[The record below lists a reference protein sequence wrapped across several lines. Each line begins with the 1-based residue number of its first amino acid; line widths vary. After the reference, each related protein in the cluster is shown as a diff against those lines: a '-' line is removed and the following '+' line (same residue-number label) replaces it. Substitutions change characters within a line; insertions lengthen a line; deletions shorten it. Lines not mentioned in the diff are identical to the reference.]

1 MIKEKQ
7 DNREFMKNAGRRDRI
22 LAELKRN
29 GFRITN
35 QRKLLVDIILSDECS
50 CCKEIYYKA
59 VHEDPSIGIA
69 TVYRMVKTLE
79 EIGAIDR
86 KNLYRISCEENCEF
100 QEGCILVLK
109 NKEKVKLSMEDFK
122 EAVNEV
128 LRRKGTGRPTG
139 WNRSSLRT
147 AVWWKVHK
155 IRRNRWNTEKISAV
169 PSVFICRPGL
179 RRECPGGILCCVAAV
194 SQRRRLRDEKNK

>member
-1 MIKEKQ
+1 MITEKPA
-7 DNREFMKNAGRRDRI
+7 NRQFMKKTGRRERI
-22 LAELKRN
+22 LTELKRN
-29 GFRITN
+29 GFRITS
-35 QRKLLVDIILSDECS
+35 QRRLLVDIILSDECS

-59 VHEDPSIGIA
+59 VREDPSIGIA

-109 NKEKVKLSMEDFK
+109 NKEKVTLSMEDFR

-128 LRRKGTGRPTG
+128 LRRKGYREENDVEAVIWKDG
-139 WNRSSLRT
+139 SL
-147 AVWWKVHK
+147 VEGV
-155 IRRNRWNTEKISAV
+155 
-169 PSVFICRPGL
+169 
-179 RRECPGGILCCVAAV
+179 
-194 SQRRRLRDEKNK
+194 

>member
-1 MIKEKQ
+1 MDITDRTDSEENIRYEKTKMQ
-7 DNREFMKNAGRRDRI
+7 REQILNRLREQGC
-22 LAELKRN
+22 
-29 GFRITN
+29 RITK
-35 QRKLLVDIILSDECS
+35 QRLTLLDIILEEECS

-128 LRRKGTGRPTG
+128 LRRKGYRETDGVE
-139 WNRSSLRT
+139 
-147 AVWWKVHK
+147 AV
-155 IRRNRWNTEKISAV
+155 
-169 PSVFICRPGL
+169 
-179 RRECPGGILCCVAAV
+179 ILKDCSMVEGA
-194 SQRRRLRDEKNK
+194 

>member
-1 MIKEKQ
+1 MNITDRTDSEENIRYEKTKMQ
-7 DNREFMKNAGRRDRI
+7 REQILNRLREQGC
-22 LAELKRN
+22 
-29 GFRITN
+29 RITK
-35 QRKLLVDIILSDECS
+35 QRLTLLDIILEEECS

-128 LRRKGTGRPTG
+128 LRRKGYREADGVE
-139 WNRSSLRT
+139 
-147 AVWWKVHK
+147 AV
-155 IRRNRWNTEKISAV
+155 
-169 PSVFICRPGL
+169 
-179 RRECPGGILCCVAAV
+179 ILKDCSMVEGA
-194 SQRRRLRDEKNK
+194 

>member
-1 MIKEKQ
+1 MIQTKRNNNQYE
-7 DNREFMKNAGRRDRI
+7 KNAGRRERI
-22 LAELKRN
+22 LDELKRN
-29 GFRITN
+29 GFRITS
-35 QRKLLVDIILSDECS
+35 QRKLLIDIILSDECS

-109 NKEKVKLSMEDFK
+109 NKEKVTLSMEDFR

-128 LRRKGTGRPTG
+128 LRRKGYREENDVEAVIWKDG
-139 WNRSSLRT
+139 SL
-147 AVWWKVHK
+147 VEGV
-155 IRRNRWNTEKISAV
+155 
-169 PSVFICRPGL
+169 
-179 RRECPGGILCCVAAV
+179 
-194 SQRRRLRDEKNK
+194 

>member
-79 EIGAIDR
+79 DIGAIDR
-86 KNLYRISCEENCEF
+86 KNLYRISCGENCEF
-100 QEGCILVLK
+100 QDSCVLVLK
-109 NKEKVKLSMEDFK
+109 NKEKVTLSMEDFR

-128 LRRKGTGRPTG
+128 LRRKGY
-139 WNRSSLRT
+139 
-147 AVWWKVHK
+147 
-155 IRRNRWNTEKISAV
+155 
-169 PSVFICRPGL
+169 
-179 RRECPGGILCCVAAV
+179 RE
-194 SQRRRLRDEKNK
+194 DEKVETVILNSLSLAEGI